1 MKRYLMFFGYVK
13 TVLIALVALLGLA
26 IIALDI
32 VMISGKVAHFATTN
46 VAIASVSL
54 VAAALID
61 IFALLLLFNS
71 RYTLKNDGISVVIAV
86 FFDKVPYDEVRTIS
100 VNAVTDEVFVA
111 WCKPS
116 GEQTVFRLNLRRDD
130 SRAVLAVLSEKCAFA
145 TVETF
150 SPPEKKDKG
159 R

>member
-54 VAAALID
+54 AAAALID

-71 RYTLKNDGISVVIAV
+71 RYTLKDDGISVVIAV

-116 GEQTVFRLNLRRDD
+116 GDRGLAPCWYAGSVALRCNCSGGVRQA
-130 SRAVLAVLSEKCAFA
+130 SHVVR
-145 TVETF
+145 
-150 SPPEKKDKG
+150 KKG
-159 R
+159 P

>member
-54 VAAALID
+54 AAAALID
-61 IFALLLLFNS
+61 IFALLLLF
-71 RYTLKNDGISVVIAV
+71 RYTLKDDGISVVIAV

>member
-54 VAAALID
+54 AAAALID

-71 RYTLKNDGISVVIAV
+71 RYTLKDDGISVVIAV
-86 FFDKVPYDEVRTIS
+86 FSTRCLT
-100 VNAVTDEVFVA
+100 T
-111 WCKPS
+111 
-116 GEQTVFRLNLRRDD
+116 R
-130 SRAVLAVLSEKCAFA
+130 
-145 TVETF
+145 
-150 SPPEKKDKG
+150 
-159 R
+159 